1 MKDSKKGQTRA
12 IRHIWIGFFS
22 FLGILVLGTV
32 GYILIEG
39 WNFYD
44 SFYMTIL
51 SISTT
56 GFQEVH
62 PLSNSG
68 KLFTI
73 IVIIFG
79 LTSIAYFGGRVAQ
92 AVIESYILRR
102 RQMSI
107 KLKLLKNHYIVCG
120 YGRMG
125 KHICQ
130 DLLSE
135 NVPFVVIEK
144 EKELIDQ
151 LMEIGYVYVVGDSS
165 SDEVLTQAGVKNA
178 KGLIAVVSSDAENVF
193 TTLSAKALNPKI
205 FVVSRCLSD
214 ESESK
219 LKKAGADRVVKT
231 YEMVSHR
238 MANLLLHPG
247 VAEFLNIVAASGPTG
262 LRLEELPIQ
271 EGSPLIGKSLA
282 ESPIKSRLDIMIVMI
297 NRNDG
302 QFIYNP
308 GSDEI
313 IQLGDRLLAIGEKE
327 NLQKFT
333 KMGSGA

>member
-1 MKDSKKGQTRA
+1 MKETKKGHARA
-12 IRHIWIGFFS
+12 ARHIWIGFFS
-22 FLGILVLGTV
+22 FLSILVAGTV
-32 GYILIEG
+32 GYIVIEG

-56 GFQEVH
+56 GFGEVH
-62 PLSNSG
+62 PLSDSG
-68 KLFTI
+68 KIFTI
-73 IVIIFG
+73 IVIIVG
-79 LTSIAYFGGRVAQ
+79 LTSIVYLGGRVAQ
-92 AVIESYILRR
+92 ALIELYILRR

-125 KHICQ
+125 KHICM
-130 DLLSE
+130 DLENE

-144 EKELIDQ
+144 EKELVDQ
-151 LMEIGYVYVVGDSS
+151 LIEIGYTYVVGDSS
-165 SDEVLTQAGVKNA
+165 SDEILNEARIKQA

-193 TTLSAKALNPKI
+193 TTLSAKALNPSI

-238 MANLLLHPG
+238 MANLLLHPA

-271 EGSPLIGKSLA
+271 EGSPLIGKTLA
-282 ESPIKSRLDIMIVMI
+282 ESPIKSQLNIMIVVI
-297 NRNDG
+297 NRNSG

-313 IQLGDRLLAIGEKE
+313 IQLGDRLLAIGETE
-327 NLQKFT
+327 NLKEFT
-333 KMGSGA
+333 QMGSGT